1 MPKIAKWTIVGVLAL
16 VLGVC
21 VYFCAVPKTADVELT
36 ITKAEEGLGYSTEK
50 ELCDDFYVFNAE
62 GDAWVR
68 NETQPAVS
76 FYTGSS
82 LIFDVV
88 LTNFSDVKA
97 FLNANYSEWLAK
109 FEGITNY
116 FRGESQGKLTI
127 DFNVHVAD
135 IDTSYYDYDTSDSS
149 NDFEQTLE
157 GFALFDKARAAV
169 HTTLK
174 TAGTP
179 DCRFLVVSIPEDGNI
194 DWSTLFWP
202 HATVFG
208 YIQSFNTRMILCNSQ
223 YCVQSVLCHEIY
235 HILGLPDLYS
245 ADERYVGEAD
255 MMGTNTEHG
264 ATSAY
269 FKQKLGWYNEG
280 DYDDGV
286 KNNIENI
293 SAAGTYTLDMV
304 TSNGTNA
311 YKFGINGNEYFLIEP
326 RVWGSQKFLAINR
339 INTNYW
345 TNMNAKDE
353 SETVIYSFPGHTYG
367 NGIYVRLF
375 TDGDSIGLH
384 KSVKKL
390 YYSSDVYMQANY
402 CIKDID
408 TSVAGKISF
417 FFTPFTGNG
426 YFVDNDDD
434 VPAWAIADVKVFISV
449 KDGEGANIIPTNIYA
464 YNTARKEWLPLTVSR
479 VYVGNKQYFTFERS
493 AEQSK
498 IKVTYGEYL
507 VMQQKEFALADD
519 VAVYDVQFDK
529 TVFSHIG
536 DFVKSAQ
543 SALADFASSI
553 YNFFAK

>member
-1 MPKIAKWTIVGVLAL
+1 MPKIAKWTILGVLAL

-21 VYFCAVPKTADVELT
+21 VYFCAVPKTEDVELT

-50 ELCDDFYVFNAE
+50 ELCDDFFVFNAE

-97 FLNANYSEWLAK
+97 FSNANYSEWMTK
-109 FEGITNY
+109 FEAITNY
-116 FRGESQGKLTI
+116 FLGESQGKLTI

-135 IDTSYYDYDTSDSS
+135 IDKSYYDYDTSDSDNS
-149 NDFEQTLE
+149 YEQALD

-174 TAGTP
+174 TAGNP
-179 DCRFLVVSIPEDGNI
+179 DCKFLVVSIPEDEVL
-194 DWSTLFWP
+194 DWSTFFWP
-202 HATVFG
+202 HATTFG

-223 YCVQSVLCHEIY
+223 KSEKAVLCHEIY

-245 ADERYVGEAD
+245 PNVRYVGEAD

-269 FKQKLGWYNEG
+269 FKQKLGWYDEG

-293 SAAGTYTLDMV
+293 NATGAYSLDM
-304 TSNGTNA
+304 TTIDGTNA

-326 RVWGSQKFLAINR
+326 RLWGNQKFLAINR
-339 INTNYW
+339 VNTNYW
-345 TNMNAKDE
+345 TNMNAKDD
-353 SETVIYSFPGHTYG
+353 SETVIYSFPGRHYDPG
-367 NGIYVRLF
+367 VYIRLF
-375 TDGDSIGLH
+375 GVGDSIGQL
-384 KSVKKL
+384 SQTKKL
-390 YYSSDVYMQANY
+390 YYSDFSTANY
-402 CIKDID
+402 CISNIH
-408 TSVAGKISF
+408 TSQDGVITFHFAVTSDVGAYE
-417 FFTPFTGNG
+417 PNDEHLEVMGGN
-426 YFVDNDDD
+426 
-434 VPAWAIADVKVFISV
+434 KTFISV
-449 KDGEGANIIPTNIYA
+449 KDGEGTNITPTNIYA
-464 YNTARKEWLPLTVSR
+464 YNTEFKEWLPLTVSR
-479 VYVGNKQYFTFERS
+479 VYVGNKQYFTFERV

-507 VMQQKEFALADD
+507 VMQQREFALADG

-529 TVFSHIG
+529 TIFSHVG
-536 DFVKSAQ
+536 DFINGAKSAF
-543 SALADFASSI
+543 ADLVSNI
-553 YNFFAK
+553 YNLFN

>member
-36 ITKAEEGLGYSTEK
+36 ITKAEAGLGYSTEK

-68 NETQPAVS
+68 SETEPATS

-97 FLNANYSEWLAK
+97 FSSANYGEWLAK
-109 FEGITNY
+109 LDGITNY
-116 FRGESQGKLTI
+116 FLGESQGKLTI

-135 IDTSYYDYDTSDSS
+135 LDTSYYDYDTSDSDNS
-149 NDFEQTLE
+149 YEQALD

-179 DCRFLVVSIPEDGNI
+179 DCRFLVVSIPEDEVL
-194 DWSTLFWP
+194 DWSTFFWP
-202 HATVFG
+202 HATTFG

-223 YCVQSVLCHEIY
+223 RSEQSTLCHEIY

-245 ADERYVGEAD
+245 PAARYVGHAD

-269 FKQKLGWYNEG
+269 FKQKLGWYDEG

-293 SAAGTYTLDMV
+293 NATGAYMLDM
-304 TSNGTNA
+304 TTTKGINA

-326 RVWGSQKFLAINR
+326 RVWGNQKFLAINR
-339 INTNYW
+339 VNTNYW
-345 TNMNAKDE
+345 TNMTAKDD
-353 SETVIYSFPGHTYG
+353 SETVIYSFPGHDYG
-367 NGIYVRLF
+367 NGIYIRLF
-375 TDGDSIGLH
+375 AEGDSLGGRGAYGLF
-384 KSVKKL
+384 
-390 YYSSDVYMQANY
+390 YSDSTRANY
-402 CIKDID
+402 YISSISTHSDYI
-408 TSVAGKISF
+408 TFHFSVVSDAG
-417 FFTPFTGNG
+417 G
-426 YFVDNDDD
+426 YLPDDEDVDNFL
-434 VPAWAIADVKVFISV
+434 IKGNKTFISV
-449 KDGEGANIIPTNIYA
+449 KDGEGTNITPTNIYA
-464 YNTARKEWLPLTVSR
+464 YNTEFREWLPLTVSR
-479 VYVGNKQYFTFERS
+479 VYVGNKQYFTFERI

-498 IKVTYGEYL
+498 SKVTYGEYL
-507 VMQQKEFALADD
+507 VMQQKEFTLADG

-529 TVFSHIG
+529 TIFSHVG

-553 YNFFAK
+553 YNLFAK